1 LAITF
6 PGLVLRARREEAVLD
21 AEFGPAWH
29 DYKRRVPGWL
39 PNPIRRRGNAGPDA
53 ARVPFLKPEQVR
65 LLLPLGAGVALSLAG
80 DSTLY
85 AVLANQVA
93 AVGIGLGAVGLLLG
107 ANRLIRI
114 PGNPLAGALYD
125 RLGRR
130 PLFLLGLLLGVLS
143 TAAYG
148 WAWGFGPMLA
158 ARLLWGT
165 AWALINVGGYTMVMD
180 RSTAADRGRMTGFY
194 QISYMVG
201 LTLSP
206 IVGGALTDALG
217 FRPAVRTC
225 AAIQAAGLLVAL
237 LALPETRP
245 PDLPVRAARRP
256 AAGAWLRSL
265 ASSLRRL
272 DRQVLVVAFVYLSI
286 FFVSNGVLMSTVSL
300 YLGQRWGGGV
310 ALGATTV
317 GVASLAGVMLSTRAA
332 LGIVAGPLAGT
343 LSDRLA
349 SRWLVVY
356 AGLALAVAGF
366 MVMALPLS
374 VWVVLI
380 GVGLVATGTGALIA
394 VLAALVGDR
403 VAGSRP
409 GAAMGALATAG
420 DVGSATGPLVAYAL
434 AAHLDLRWVYL
445 ACLGV
450 LLLAGLAVRAG
461 EGGGAGHETRS

>member
-1 LAITF
+1 MRFKDRNAASGTE
-6 PGLVLRARREEAVLD
+6 VARE
-21 AEFGPAWH
+21 
-29 DYKRRVPGWL
+29 
-39 PNPIRRRGNAGPDA
+39 
-53 ARVPFLKPEQVR
+53 PFLQPEQVR

-93 AVGIGLGAVGLLLG
+93 AVGVGVGAVGILLG

-125 RLGRR
+125 RLRRR

-143 TAAYG
+143 TLAYG
-148 WAWGFGPMLA
+148 WVRGFGPMLA

-165 AWALINVGGYTMVMD
+165 AWALINVGGYTMIMD
-180 RSTAADRGRMTGFY
+180 RSTAADRGRLTGFY
-194 QISYMVG
+194 QTAYMSG

-206 IVGGALTDALG
+206 IVGGALTDAFG
-217 FRPAVRTC
+217 FHPAVRVC
-225 AAIQAAGLLVAL
+225 AAIQAVGLLVAL

-245 PDLPVRAARRP
+245 PDAAAYGERHERVRRI
-256 AAGAWLRSL
+256 AGARLRSL
-265 ASSLRRL
+265 VASLRGL
-272 DRQVLVVAFVYLSI
+272 ERQVLAVAFVYLSI

-300 YLGQRWGGGV
+300 YLGQRWGDRV
-310 ALGATTV
+310 ALGSATV

-332 LGIVAGPLAGT
+332 LGIVAGPLAGAT
-343 LSDRLA
+343 SDRLS
-349 SRWLVVY
+349 SRWPVVY
-356 AGLALAVAGF
+356 AGLGLVAAGF
-366 MVMALPLS
+366 VVMALPLS
-374 VWVVLI
+374 VWAVLL

-403 VAGSRP
+403 LAGSSP

-420 DVGSATGPLVAYAL
+420 DIGSATGPLVAYAL
-434 AAHLDLRWVYL
+434 AAQFDLRWVYL

-450 LLLAGLAVRAG
+450 LLLAALAASLG
-461 EGGGAGHETRS
+461 KD